1 MSSTVRY
8 RAAEEMYRSLPLWNN
23 VPERDRRDL
32 YEDLLVS
39 PKSSKRANFCQK
51 KTEKLKAMRK
61 RLIFRISLFRDV
73 P

>member
-32 YEDLLVS
+32 FEDLLVRTLDRFIYCTFTFTAY
-39 PKSSKRANFCQK
+39 KSNC
-51 KTEKLKAMRK
+51 KL
-61 RLIFRISLFRDV
+61 
-73 P
+73 